1 MSVLWPNLG
10 LERWVVAGSCRIPY
24 VRLNVAGKVIQSAL
38 GKGSS
43 FVSVS
48 RLTLLCLCSHL
59 CLPPCPPH
67 SVPTSPMS
75 RRGQHWAESL
85 RALCAIPEKSRG

>member
-59 CLPPCPPH
+59 CLPPVSSSLCPH
-67 SVPTSPMS
+67 LSYVQT
-75 RRGQHWAESL
+75 
-85 RALCAIPEKSRG
+85 RAALG